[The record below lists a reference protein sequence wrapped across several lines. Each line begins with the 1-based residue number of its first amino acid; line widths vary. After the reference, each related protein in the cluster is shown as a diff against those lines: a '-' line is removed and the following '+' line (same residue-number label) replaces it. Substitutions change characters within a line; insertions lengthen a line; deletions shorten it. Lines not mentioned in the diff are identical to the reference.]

1 MFRALRLPL
10 LSFAALCVA
19 PQAADLVAYSAE
31 WPPYTF
37 EREGKVVGIAA
48 DLLRQ
53 ACKEARLDC
62 RLELLPWARAYQT
75 AKLTPNTLV
84 YPTTR
89 TPERETDFRWLGPMG
104 PTLPGDAW
112 IWRLKDHRVDAVEYI
127 QLNRYRVGV
136 VVGDSP
142 VHELWMRG
150 VKREAMDFADSNES
164 NIRKFLTG
172 RVDVVVDTDLGMAW
186 QLGQNGFGADRA
198 VHLLP
203 YAKGSPSYFALNRA
217 TPKAVAN
224 RLEAGITAIVR
235 RNELKAIV
243 RRYINGP

>member
-1 MFRALRLPL
+1 MFRIHMPL
-10 LSFAALCVA
+10 LLGLTLACPAVF
-19 PQAADLVAYSAE
+19 AADLVAYSAQ

-37 EREGKVVGIAA
+37 ERQGKVVGIAA

-53 ACKEARLDC
+53 ACHDAHLDC

-75 AKLTPNTLV
+75 AKTTQNTLV

-89 TPERETDFRWLGPMG
+89 TMEREPDFRWLGPMG
-104 PTLPGDAW
+104 NGLPGDAW
-112 IWRLKDHRVDAVEYI
+112 VWRLKSHPVDAVEYL

-142 VHELWMRG
+142 VQELWLRG
-150 VKREAMDFADSNES
+150 VQREAMDFADSNES

-186 QLGQNGFGADRA
+186 QLGQNGIAADSA

-203 YAKGSPSYFALNRA
+203 YASGTPSYFALNKTTSRRLA
-217 TPKAVAN
+217 E
-224 RLEAGITAIVR
+224 RLEAAITNIVR
-235 RNELKAIV
+235 RNELKTIV
-243 RRYINGP
+243 QRYVKAP